1 MKRNKAIVAEA
12 HVMLAAPRDMTEQ
25 QYGGTWKTIGMTR
38 KAKKPLVI
46 VFPDGTTQGEWS
58 TLR

>member
-12 HVMLAAPRDMTEQ
+12 HRVMAVPKDMTAQ
-25 QYGGTWKTIGMTR
+25 PYGGTWKTIEMAR

-46 VFPDGTTQGEWS
+46 VFPDGSVEGDW
-58 TLR
+58 